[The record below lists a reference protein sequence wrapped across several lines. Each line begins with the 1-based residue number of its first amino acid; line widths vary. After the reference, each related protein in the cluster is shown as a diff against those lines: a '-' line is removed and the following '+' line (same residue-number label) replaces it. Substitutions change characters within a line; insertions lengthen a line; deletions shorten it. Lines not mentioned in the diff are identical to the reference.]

1 MLFATLLLTAV
12 LARPELAPAP
22 RPAQEA
28 AQPPKKFEKG
38 GFRKKGFGGERPAES
53 AAPSAPGEAMP
64 GGLVRMRSLGPA
76 LTSGRISG
84 FAVDPKDRSKYYV
97 AVASGG
103 VWKTTNAGTTWTPL
117 FDTQGSFSI
126 GYIALDPKN
135 SDVVWVGTGERN
147 NQRSV
152 GYGDGVYKSTDGGRT
167 WTHLGLKA
175 SEHIAKIVVHPTE
188 SDTVFVASQGPL
200 WSAGGDRGLYKTTD
214 GGKTWSRILETD
226 EHTGVTDFVI
236 DPKNPDVIVAAT
248 HQRRRHVFTIIH
260 GGPGS
265 AIHRTEDGGKTWT
278 KITAGLPKDVDLGR
292 IGLASAPSDPK
303 TLYATVEAAK
313 GQGGIHRST
322 DFGKTWEK
330 RNGFD
335 QQGQYYSH
343 VVVDPVNKD
352 RIYVM
357 GVSIM
362 VSSDGGGSLSG
373 LPSTFKHVDNHDI
386 WVDPKDPKYYL
397 VGCDGGIYESF
408 DRGQNWLFK
417 ANLPVTQYYDVGV
430 DQNPASGP
438 FYHIYG
444 GTQDNF
450 TFGGPVRTRSIS
462 GIANSDWYVVQGGD
476 GFHVKVSPD
485 DPNIVFAESQ
495 YGGLVRFD
503 RRTGG
508 RTDVR
513 PLPPPGT
520 APLRW
525 NWDSP
530 LMISPHNPKRV
541 YFAAQFLFR
550 SDDRGSSWSMVS
562 PDLTRQIDR
571 DKLPVMDK
579 VWGPDAVFRH
589 GSTSPY
595 GNIVSLAESMKT
607 EDLLYV
613 GTDDGLIQVTEDGGK
628 NWRKVEKFPGVPE
641 RTYVSKLVAS
651 QHAADTVFAAFD
663 NHKMGDFKPYLLKS
677 TDAGKSWTS
686 IAGDL
691 PERGTVYCL
700 VEDHVN
706 PDLLFCGTEF
716 GLFATWDGGKKW
728 TKLPGLP
735 TIQVKDLAIQK
746 ANTDLVIATF
756 GRGFYVLDDY
766 GPLREYTPELKA
778 KAAHLFQPRD
788 AYLYQQ
794 SSPLGG
800 FGKGEQGAAYYTAD
814 NPTYGVT
821 LQFHVKEAAK
831 SLKQLRE
838 EKEKAGK
845 DKEPA
850 APSAAVLQAEA
861 DEEPAVTTVVI
872 SNADGAVVRTLSAPT
887 SAGLHRLV
895 WDLRENATGMYA
907 APGKYTATLGRRVNG
922 KYEKLAQVSFAVK
935 PDPQYPLT
943 AEQYA
948 EMTAFSNQMR
958 KLQRTMTGTMASV
971 TDLLNRLEAVKTA
984 ADLLPLSEEPARQK
998 VRGLLAE
1005 VKKVQRTLSGARGP
1019 AAAGRDEDA
1028 QPITLAQRI
1037 SYAAAGG
1044 RGAIGP
1050 PTGTQK
1056 QAYETA
1062 GKLLAADLA
1071 TLRRILE
1078 KDLPELERKIEAAG
1092 GPYIPGR
1099 LPVWDGK

>member
-1 MLFATLLLTAV
+1 MLLTSLLLSLAV
-12 LARPELAPAP
+12 AVPEPDPAP
-22 RPAQEA
+22 RTGQEA

-38 GFRKKGFGGERPAES
+38 QGRKRGFGEKTADAPTSS
-53 AAPSAPGEAMP
+53 AGGEAMP
-64 GGLVRMRSLGPA
+64 LGLAKLRSIGPG
-76 LTSGRISG
+76 LTSGRVSG
-84 FAVDPKDRSKYYV
+84 FAVDPKDRAKYYV

-103 VWKTTNAGTTWTPL
+103 VWKTLNAGTTWTPV

-126 GYIALDPKN
+126 GYVALDPKN

-152 GYGDGVYKSTDGGRT
+152 GYGDGLYKSTDGGRT
-167 WTHLGLKA
+167 WTHVGLKA
-175 SEHIAKIVVHPTE
+175 SEHIARIIVHPAD
-188 SDTVFVASQGPL
+188 SDTVFVAAQGPL

-214 GGKTWSRILETD
+214 GGKTWAKVLETD

-236 DPKNPDVIVAAT
+236 DPKNPDTIVAAT
-248 HQRRRHVFTIIH
+248 HQRRRHVWTIIH

-292 IGLASAPSDPK
+292 IGLASAPTDPK

-330 RNGFD
+330 RNGYD
-335 QQGQYYSH
+335 QQAQYYSH

-357 GVSIM
+357 NVSIM
-362 VSSDGGGSLSG
+362 VSNDGGSTLSA
-373 LPSTFKHVDNHDI
+373 LPSSFKHVDNHDI
-386 WVDPKDPKYYL
+386 WIDPKDPKYYL

-408 DRGQNWLFK
+408 DRGQNWVFK
-417 ANLPVTQYYDVGV
+417 SNLPVTQFYDVGV
-430 DQNPASGP
+430 DQNAASGP

-450 TFGGPVRTRSIS
+450 TFGGPVRTRSVS

-476 GFHVKVSPD
+476 GFHVKVAPD

-495 YGGLVRFD
+495 YGVLVRYD
-503 RRTGG
+503 RRTGS

-520 APLRW
+520 PPLRW

-530 LMISPHNPKRV
+530 LMISPHDPKRL

-550 SDDRGSSWSMVS
+550 GDNYGDSWTMVS
-562 PDLTRQIDR
+562 PDLTRQLDR
-571 DKLPVMDK
+571 DKLPVMGK
-579 VWGPDAVFRH
+579 LWGPDAVFRH

-595 GNIVSLAESMKT
+595 GNIVSLAESFKT
-607 EDLLYV
+607 EGLLYV
-613 GTDDGLIQVTEDGGK
+613 GTDDGLIQVSEDGGK
-628 NWRKVEKFPGVPE
+628 NWRKGEKFPGVPE

-691 PERGTVYCL
+691 PDRGTVYCL
-700 VEDHVN
+700 AEDHVN

-716 GLFATWDGGKKW
+716 GLFVTWDGGKKW
-728 TKLPGLP
+728 SKMPGLP

-746 ANTDLVIATF
+746 ANTDLVVATF

-766 GPLREYTPELKA
+766 GPLREYTPELKN
-778 KAAHLFQPRD
+778 KPAHLFKPRD

-794 SSPLGG
+794 SAPLGG
-800 FGKGEQGAAYYTAD
+800 FGKGEQGAAYYTAE

-821 LQFHVKEAAK
+821 LQFYIKEAPK
-831 SLKQLRE
+831 TLKQLRE

-850 APSAAVLQAEA
+850 PPSAADLQAEA
-861 DEEPAVTTVVI
+861 DEEPASGSLVI
-872 SNADGAVVRTLSAPT
+872 SNADGAVVRSYSAPT
-887 SAGLHRLV
+887 AAGLHRQV
-895 WDLRENATGMYA
+895 WDLRENNTGVYA
-907 APGKYTATLGRRVNG
+907 APGRYTATLGRRVNG
-922 KYEKLAQVSFAVK
+922 KYEKLATVEFAVK

-943 AEQYA
+943 PEQYG
-948 EMTAFSNQMR
+948 EMAAHSARMR
-958 KLQRTMTGTMASV
+958 KLQRTMTGTMASI
-971 TDLLNRLEAVKTA
+971 TDLLARLEAVKSA
-984 ADLLPLSEEPARQK
+984 ADLLPLSEEPSRLK
-998 VRGLLAE
+998 VRELITE
-1005 VKKVQRTLSGARGP
+1005 VKRIQRSLTGSRGAA

-1028 QPITLAQRI
+1028 QAITLAQRI

-1062 GKLLAADLA
+1062 GKILAAELDK
-1071 TLRRILE
+1071 LRRVLE
-1078 KDLPELERKIEAAG
+1078 KDLPELEKKIEAAG